1 MKGLRPFKLPL
12 INTPTTP
19 LEASRELVCYNG
31 EGAFMLPFLLSVALI
46 SLSGVMMPG
55 PLFAV
60 TVAKSYKSQFAGIQI
75 ALGHAIVE
83 IPLILLIYF
92 GFAQFFQ
99 DELVQLILSVV
110 GGAVLIWLGIG
121 MFKARAR
128 VVGMGKDL
136 PYNSVTAGVVTS
148 ILNPLFILWWAT
160 IGSMLI
166 MSSLNFGTTGF
177 VLFVPVHWLCDL
189 VWLSFVSILIYKTQS
204 LWGRKFQEGLFITCS
219 LLLIGF
225 GGWFLISGLRLVM

>member
-1 MKGLRPFKLPL
+1 
-12 INTPTTP
+12 
-19 LEASRELVCYNG
+19 
-31 EGAFMLPFLLSVALI
+31 MLSFLLSVVLI

-55 PLFAV
+55 PMFAV

-92 GFAQFFQ
+92 GFARFLQ
-99 DELVQLILSVV
+99 DELVQFIMSVL

-121 MFKARAR
+121 MFKVRAR
-128 VVGMGKDL
+128 VIEVGKDL
-136 PYNSVTAGVVTS
+136 PYSSVVAGVVTS
-148 ILNPLFILWWAT
+148 ALNPFFILWWAT

-166 MSSLNFGTTGF
+166 MNSLSFGITGF
-177 VLFVPVHWLCDL
+177 ALFVPVHWLCDL
-189 VWLSFVSILIYKTQS
+189 VWLSFVSILVYRTQS
-204 LWGRKFQEGLFITCS
+204 LWGRKFQGGMFTACS

-225 GGWFLISGLRLVM
+225 GVWFLITGLRLVI